1 MAEPAKWVLRRS
13 ALDVADKLQ
22 LARPVVRAYELA
34 LVTKSRL
41 GPEAKAVDGLLL
53 PPARLRAQVGPA
65 HADAV
70 YFAASGRGHADLIR
84 DLLRDKGTVVEELGA
99 LLDRGCGCGRV
110 LRRWVPLP
118 SMRVAGC
125 DVVRG

>member
-1 MAEPAKWVLRRS
+1 MAEPGTWVLRRS

-65 HADAV
+65 HADAA
-70 YFAASGRGHADLIR
+70 YFAASGRGHAGLIR
-84 DLLRDKGTVVEELGA
+84 DLLRE
-99 LLDRGCGCGRV
+99 
-110 LRRWVPLP
+110 
-118 SMRVAGC
+118 
-125 DVVRG
+125 VRAQPAVC